1 MSPKGLSI
9 KLKVALVVCLVSGV
23 SFGVFFLL
31 NYNDTVARIHAHS
44 EQLLKRDHK
53 THARYVLDTLTTMR
67 QDSETLVGFP
77 PISGIFRTRASVD
90 QTDPLDGS
98 SLEDWRSRLET
109 LFTSVLENRSGYS
122 QIRFILSENNWS
134 EFARVNLVDGA
145 LTVVPQSELQEK
157 GNEPYIRA
165 LQSATTDEL
174 LFSNVTRNRENGQ
187 AVGPP
192 TLRSTKRLID
202 EKGETVGAIVINAR
216 IANLLTIPD
225 HPAEIGRTYYAITN
239 HISPAFPLPAED
251 RSFTILP
258 KGMSKPVD
266 LHALAGL
273 PPERLIELEEG
284 RGAFVSTVE
293 ITDAHVP
300 FSFRIAT
307 DVDMGALYATA
318 RTELWRNLSRALL
331 LTVLASVLGYVFTDR
346 LLTPLQALV
355 KDIKLNTGPRLSPIK
370 SNAKGHDEIALIAQN
385 FTQLTNDLIRETQRL
400 DMVLSNVTEGVI
412 TLLEDGVVEDSNPAA
427 CRILGRNAPELN
439 GVPLLSLLGFDVEET
454 ALILSEAKA
463 AHESGAPVQREI
475 NSARADG
482 KPMVLNLSLRHA
494 SYIEGNRFVAMIRDV
509 TARAA
514 ATEQSAALI
523 SALRRSNAELDQFAY
538 VASHDLKAPL
548 RVINNAVSWLEEDL
562 EPYLTDDTRES
573 MNLLQSRA
581 SRMERL
587 LNDLLHHSRIGRV
600 AEPDAKVTGEQ
611 LAKGIVE
618 LLEIPGGITVSFSD
632 AFLGVSVRKLPL
644 ETILINLIGN
654 SIKHH
659 DRKEGRIRVDV
670 ETGDRFLRFC
680 VEDDGPGI
688 DPIYHERIFE
698 IFQTLKSRD
707 QLESSGMGLAIVK
720 KHIEVAGG
728 EISVTSDGKR
738 GTTFE
743 FLWPVSVPQQDKAA

>member
-1 MSPKGLSI
+1 M
-9 KLKVALVVCLVSGV
+9 
-23 SFGVFFLL
+23 
-31 NYNDTVARIHAHS
+31 
-44 EQLLKRDHK
+44 
-53 THARYVLDTLTTMR
+53 
-67 QDSETLVGFP
+67 
-77 PISGIFRTRASVD
+77 
-90 QTDPLDGS
+90 
-98 SLEDWRSRLET
+98 
-109 LFTSVLENRSGYS
+109 
-122 QIRFILSENNWS
+122 
-134 EFARVNLVDGA
+134 
-145 LTVVPQSELQEK
+145 
-157 GNEPYIRA
+157 
-165 LQSATTDEL
+165 
-174 LFSNVTRNRENGQ
+174 
-187 AVGPP
+187 
-192 TLRSTKRLID
+192 
-202 EKGETVGAIVINAR
+202 INAR

-225 HPAEIGRTYYAITN
+225 HPDEIGRTYYAITN
-239 HISPAFPLPAED
+239 HISPAFPLTPED

-258 KGMSKPVD
+258 KDMSKPVD
-266 LHALAGL
+266 QHALAGL
-273 PPERLIELEEG
+273 PTERLIELEEG
-284 RGAFVSTVE
+284 RGAFVSTLE
-293 ITDAHVP
+293 IADAHVP

-400 DMVLSNVTEGVI
+400 DMVLSNVTEGVV

-439 GVPLLSLLGFDVEET
+439 GVSLLSLLGFDVEET

-463 AHESGAPVQREI
+463 AHESGVPVQREI

-611 LAKGIVE
+611 LAKGVVE

>member
-1 MSPKGLSI
+1 M
-9 KLKVALVVCLVSGV
+9 
-23 SFGVFFLL
+23 
-31 NYNDTVARIHAHS
+31 
-44 EQLLKRDHK
+44 
-53 THARYVLDTLTTMR
+53 
-67 QDSETLVGFP
+67 
-77 PISGIFRTRASVD
+77 
-90 QTDPLDGS
+90 
-98 SLEDWRSRLET
+98 
-109 LFTSVLENRSGYS
+109 
-122 QIRFILSENNWS
+122 
-134 EFARVNLVDGA
+134 
-145 LTVVPQSELQEK
+145 
-157 GNEPYIRA
+157 
-165 LQSATTDEL
+165 
-174 LFSNVTRNRENGQ
+174 
-187 AVGPP
+187 
-192 TLRSTKRLID
+192 
-202 EKGETVGAIVINAR
+202 INAR

-225 HPAEIGRTYYAITN
+225 HPDEIGRTYYAINN
-239 HISPAFPLPAED
+239 HINPAFPLTAED

-258 KGMSKPVD
+258 KGMSRPID
-266 LHALAGL
+266 QLALAGL
-273 PPERLIELEEG
+273 PAERLIELEEG
-284 RGAFVSTVE
+284 RGAFVSTLE
-293 ITDAHVP
+293 IADAHVP

-318 RTELWRNLSRALL
+318 RTELWRNLGRALL

-355 KDIKLNTGPRLSPIK
+355 KDIKLHTGPRLNPIK

-400 DMVLSNVTEGVI
+400 DMVLSNVTEGVV

-463 AHESGAPVQREI
+463 AHESGVPVQREI

-611 LAKGIVE
+611 LSKGIVE

-720 KHIEVAGG
+720 KYIEVAGG

-743 FLWPVSVPQQDKAA
+743 FLWPVSLPEQDKAA

>member
-1 MSPKGLSI
+1 M
-9 KLKVALVVCLVSGV
+9 VSGV
-23 SFGVFFLL
+23 SFSVFFLL

-98 SLEDWRSRLET
+98 SLGDWRSRLET

-122 QIRFILSENNWS
+122 QIRLILSENNWS
-134 EFARVNLVDGA
+134 EFARVNLVDGV

-165 LQSATTDEL
+165 LQGATTDEL

-225 HPAEIGRTYYAITN
+225 HPDEIGRTYYAITN
-239 HISPAFPLPAED
+239 HINPAFPLTAED

-258 KGMSKPVD
+258 KGMSRPID
-266 LHALAGL
+266 QHALAGL
-273 PPERLIELEEG
+273 PTERLIELEEG
-284 RGAFVSTVE
+284 RGAFVSTLE
-293 ITDAHVP
+293 ITDAYTP

-318 RTELWRNLSRALL
+318 RTELWRNLGRALL

-346 LLTPLQALV
+346 LLTPLQVLV

-427 CRILGRNAPELN
+427 CRILERNAPELN
-439 GVPLLSLLGFDVEET
+439 GVSLLSLLGFDVEET

-463 AHESGAPVQREI
+463 AHDTGVPVQREI

-659 DRKEGRIRVDV
+659 DRKEGRISVDV
-670 ETGDRFLRFC
+670 ETGDSFLRFC
-680 VEDDGPGI
+680 VDDDGPGI

-728 EISVTSDGKR
+728 EISVASDGKR

-743 FLWPVSVPQQDKAA
+743 FLWPVSVPQQDRAA

>member
-1 MSPKGLSI
+1 
-9 KLKVALVVCLVSGV
+9 
-23 SFGVFFLL
+23 
-31 NYNDTVARIHAHS
+31 
-44 EQLLKRDHK
+44 
-53 THARYVLDTLTTMR
+53 
-67 QDSETLVGFP
+67 
-77 PISGIFRTRASVD
+77 
-90 QTDPLDGS
+90 
-98 SLEDWRSRLET
+98 
-109 LFTSVLENRSGYS
+109 
-122 QIRFILSENNWS
+122 
-134 EFARVNLVDGA
+134 
-145 LTVVPQSELQEK
+145 
-157 GNEPYIRA
+157 
-165 LQSATTDEL
+165 
-174 LFSNVTRNRENGQ
+174 
-187 AVGPP
+187 
-192 TLRSTKRLID
+192 
-202 EKGETVGAIVINAR
+202 
-216 IANLLTIPD
+216 
-225 HPAEIGRTYYAITN
+225 
-239 HISPAFPLPAED
+239 
-251 RSFTILP
+251 
-258 KGMSKPVD
+258 
-266 LHALAGL
+266 
-273 PPERLIELEEG
+273 
-284 RGAFVSTVE
+284 
-293 ITDAHVP
+293 
-300 FSFRIAT
+300 
-307 DVDMGALYATA
+307 MGALYATA
-318 RTELWRNLSRALL
+318 RTELWRNLGRALL

-355 KDIKLNTGPRLSPIK
+355 KDIKLHTGPRLNPIK

-400 DMVLSNVTEGVI
+400 DMVLSNVTEGVV

-463 AHESGAPVQREI
+463 AHESGVPVQREI

-611 LAKGIVE
+611 LSKGIVE

-728 EISVTSDGKR
+728 KISVTSDGKR